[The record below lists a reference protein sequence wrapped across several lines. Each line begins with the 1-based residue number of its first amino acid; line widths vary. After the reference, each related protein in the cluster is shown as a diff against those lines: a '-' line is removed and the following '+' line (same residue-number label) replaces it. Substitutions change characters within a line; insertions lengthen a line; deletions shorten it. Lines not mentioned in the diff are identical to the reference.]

1 MLHITMRRL
10 GFATLALLCATLLMQ
25 ALANGGVASRSLD
38 ARVVNGD
45 LNLASWDPERDGEI
59 ELEGDWKFEWR
70 TFLEPIEVS
79 TRFTQLDTTLEVPG
93 LWRESGYPLHGYG
106 TYALRV
112 SELPNDS
119 LSLTMQRIT
128 SAATLYVFDEIRG
141 TTIKVDYGTPGT
153 DAKTEVPVSNLV
165 RTIELRN
172 LGQRDGKASLLF
184 VMHVSNFH
192 HARGGT
198 KAGLSIDTI
207 RQASRFAFQTTLRSQ
222 LLLGALLILS
232 LYHFVAFCLNTSRPA
247 QLYFALFCF
256 FMGSRE
262 FSLSGMTDLLGI
274 DATHAV
280 FSALYKVEYASV
292 PLVITAA
299 LFLVE
304 NILPSRR
311 FRDFAVL
318 LGLVFGGAVT
328 GFILLSEP
336 ATFTNHRYLLE
347 LNIVLAAIGGI
358 GYLLTQALSGHKQAV
373 ELLGAVAILALGA
386 FNDILYNNQV
396 IHTAYVSSYS
406 VMVFALIQALLLARE
421 TRRLESEKNHLHST
435 TLAQAN
441 EISLGQQHARELTD
455 ARLQAE
461 NSLRLE
467 AESAV
472 LLFSNAVHHLNN
484 PLNHV
489 LGATLYVNHI
499 TNEVRS
505 LLNELLATD
514 PIDSETEQVR
524 LRFDEQLSTAG
535 DNLKIIT
542 HASERMALSVSLLRE
557 LSGIDGTAMEQHSID
572 KLLKRLQSNPN
583 IDITGQDLEAKDLTL
598 YGSVSIYAY
607 VTEYLI
613 ETARQVYDTDFGLRI
628 DCRSDSKP
636 MLVVTPTVM
645 DHEEAEP
652 GDRVPES
659 PADPL
664 IQAAN
669 LVNYI
674 LKRYGGHVE
683 LAGRELQVILP
694 TQPISEAPGLGHVG
708 L

>member
-1 MLHITMRRL
+1 MNPRSHITVRRL
-10 GFATLALLCATLLMQ
+10 GFATLALLCATLLVQ

-70 TFLEPIEVS
+70 TFLEPSEVS
-79 TRFTQLDTTLEVPG
+79 KRFTQLNTTLEVPG

-347 LNIVLAAIGGI
+347 VHIVLAAIGGV
-358 GYLLTQALSGHKQAV
+358 GFLLTQARNGNQQAV
-373 ELLGAVAILALGA
+373 ELLGAVSILALGA
-386 FNDILYNNQV
+386 FNDILYNNQI
-396 IHTAYVSSYS
+396 IHTAYVSDYS
-406 VMVFALIQALLLARE
+406 VMIFALIQALLWR
-421 TRRLESEKNHLHST
+421 SKN
-435 TLAQAN
+435 
-441 EISLGQQHARELTD
+441 
-455 ARLQAE
+455 
-461 NSLRLE
+461 
-467 AESAV
+467 V
-472 LLFSNAVHHLNN
+472 
-484 PLNHV
+484 
-489 LGATLYVNHI
+489 
-499 TNEVRS
+499 
-505 LLNELLATD
+505 
-514 PIDSETEQVR
+514 
-524 LRFDEQLSTAG
+524 
-535 DNLKIIT
+535 
-542 HASERMALSVSLLRE
+542 
-557 LSGIDGTAMEQHSID
+557 
-572 KLLKRLQSNPN
+572 
-583 IDITGQDLEAKDLTL
+583 
-598 YGSVSIYAY
+598 
-607 VTEYLI
+607 
-613 ETARQVYDTDFGLRI
+613 
-628 DCRSDSKP
+628 
-636 MLVVTPTVM
+636 
-645 DHEEAEP
+645 
-652 GDRVPES
+652 
-659 PADPL
+659 
-664 IQAAN
+664 
-669 LVNYI
+669 
-674 LKRYGGHVE
+674 
-683 LAGRELQVILP
+683 
-694 TQPISEAPGLGHVG
+694 
-708 L
+708 